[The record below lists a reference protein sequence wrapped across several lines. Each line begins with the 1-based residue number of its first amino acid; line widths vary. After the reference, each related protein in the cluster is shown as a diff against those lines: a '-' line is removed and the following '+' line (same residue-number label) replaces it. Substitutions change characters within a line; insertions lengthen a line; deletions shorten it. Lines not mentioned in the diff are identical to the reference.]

1 MIALI
6 QRVSHASV
14 SVDDRIVGRIGLGLL
29 AFICAEKEDTEQQ
42 SARLLTKL
50 LSCRVFNDPSG
61 KMNLSLTDIRGELL
75 IVSQFTLAADTRSG
89 NRPSFTAAADPITGK
104 RLYDHFISQAKSRHS
119 VVQTGIFGA
128 NMQVHLINDGPV
140 TFWLKVS

>member
-6 QRVSHASV
+6 QRVSSASV
-14 SVDDRIVGRIGLGLL
+14 AVTDRVVGRIGPGLL
-29 AFICAEKEDTEQQ
+29 AFICAEKEDAEQQ
-42 SARLLTKL
+42 SERLLTKL
-50 LSCRVFNDPSG
+50 LSCRVFNDTSG
-61 KMNLSLTDIRGELL
+61 KLNLSLTDIKGELL

-104 RLYDHFISQAKSRHS
+104 RLYDHFVSQAKARHP